1 MRQRLQQSA
10 SEWNSLGPY
19 NRRMLIISVLLL
31 THLIYHIYRHESKC
45 IQEIVGVIMSKLGD
59 TVSSDMDNL
68 VGVGCRMEKM
78 ISLLAMG
85 VEDVRIV
92 GIYGVSGI
100 GKTTIAKVTFDKI
113 SDLFEGCSF
122 LHEVGESSKKSGRQS
137 LQEKLLSEI
146 LMERDVKIKNVFEGI
161 NVTKQRLRHKKVFV
175 VLDDVDHADQLE
187 ALAGN
192 HDWFGQ
198 GSRIIITTRNK
209 SLLYRIAVDETDEVS
224 ALNDNEATQLF
235 QLNAFK
241 KSHAE
246 EEYDDKLSYHVV
258 KFAGGLPLAIKVLGS
273 FLGDTDN
280 TEGVLRK
287 FTLGGLLSAG
297 PWGGEGGAKW
307 SYKPRGAIVKIV
319 VGHGLIID
327 SIMFGS
333 KNEDGSQEYSPKF
346 GGDGESATEIV
357 FDSPSEYLTGISLT
371 YGTMKGVIGFISVT
385 SILLRTNVRKYGRFG
400 SETGISAS
408 LPLKGGTIVGFYGR
422 SGLTVD
428 ALGIYARPKGNASCA
443 PSKFKDLHSF
453 LRDRDKAERGSALG
467 GLHKLEE
474 DEILRQFSTWDAI
487 SLCVGPWGGEGGG
500 EWNYEPS
507 GAITKIVI
515 GHGVVI
521 DSIIFIGK
529 NDDGLVEYSPK
540 FGGNGGST
548 TQIDFDHPSEYLI
561 GISLT
566 YGTGT
571 FITISQTGTR
581 NDVLSIT
588 SLRFITNVKAY
599 GPFGS
604 ETGTFAS
611 FPSTDSVITGFHGRA
626 GLALDAIGI
635 YVKPKY
641 S

>member
-1 MRQRLQQSA
+1 
-10 SEWNSLGPY
+10 
-19 NRRMLIISVLLL
+19 
-31 THLIYHIYRHESKC
+31 
-45 IQEIVGVIMSKLGD
+45 MSKLGD
-59 TVSSDMDNL
+59 TVSSDVDNL
-68 VGVGCRMEKM
+68 VGVGCRVEKM

-100 GKTTIAKVTFDKI
+100 GKTIIAKVTFDKI
-113 SDLFEGCSF
+113 SNLFEGCSF

-137 LQEKLLSEI
+137 LQERLLSEI
-146 LMERDVKIKNVFEGI
+146 LMERGVKIKNVFEGI
-161 NVTKQRLRHKKVFV
+161 NLTKQRLRHKKVFV

-273 FLGDTDN
+273 FLGDTGNIERKSALHRLQKAQEDR
-280 TEGVLRK
+280 VLRK
-287 FTLGGLLSAG
+287 FTTLDTMSQGELLSAG

-327 SIMFGS
+327 SIMFES
-333 KNEDGSQEYSPKF
+333 KHEDGSQEYSPKF
-346 GGDGESATEIV
+346 GGDGGSATEIV
-357 FDSPSEYLTGISLT
+357 FDSPAEYLTGISLT
-371 YGTMKGVIGFISVT
+371 YGTMEGVIGFISIT
-385 SILLRTNVRKYGRFG
+385 SILLKTNVRKYGRFG

-408 LPLKGGTIVGFYGR
+408 SPLKGGTIVGFYGR
-422 SGLTVD
+422 GGSFVD
-428 ALGIYARPKGNASCA
+428 ALGIYARPKRNASCA

-474 DEILRQFSTWDAI
+474 DEILRQFSTWDGT

-515 GHGVVI
+515 GHGIVI
-521 DSIIFIGK
+521 DSIMFIGK
-529 NDDGLVEYSPK
+529 NDDGLEEYSPK
-540 FGGNGGST
+540 FGGNGGSP
-548 TQIDFDHPSEYLI
+548 TQIDFDHPSEYLT

-571 FITISQTGTR
+571 FHTISQTGTI

-611 FPSTDSVITGFHGRA
+611 SPSRDCVIAGFHGRA

-635 YVKPKY
+635 YAKPKY